1 MRIRTE
7 FKRPA
12 LFLGI
17 GVLGLCLAVAPLP
30 ALQGQARAQSAAP
43 AEPQDAPDG
52 SPSELAREGLE
63 QMLRALRLLVQ
74 SIPQYELPEV
84 LENGD
89 IIIRRKHPD
98 PDSDGPES
106 ADPEFDETAT

>member
-7 FKRPA
+7 LKRPA
-12 LFLGI
+12 RFLAI
-17 GVLGLCLAVAPLP
+17 GLLGLCLAVTPLP
-30 ALQGQARAQSAAP
+30 LLLGQAQAQSATP
-43 AEPQDAPDG
+43 AKPEDAPDG

-89 IIIRRKHPD
+89 IIIRRKHPQ
-98 PDSDGPES
+98 PDSDRPEN
-106 ADPEFDETAT
+106 AEPNIDETAT